1 MARLYK
7 RNDNVICNHLEFIVL
22 WRRSAHRLH
31 IFLPSS
37 DNNLIFARYFITM
50 KTKLLFIV
58 SLFLLLSQTLVAQ
71 EQDTVQRKKTRIHI
85 DHYDVATFSKSMG
98 DMQRLIGHVKMHH
111 DSAYFFCD
119 SAYFYEKTNSF
130 KAFQNVH
137 IIVND
142 SVEVFSDLL
151 DYDGNTRFAEFFDN
165 VKLMDDSTTLLTEY
179 MTYDRNLHLACYPD
193 SATTYRGDKT
203 LISCIGYYRDDI
215 KEFSFFENVE
225 VLSPKYQMF
234 TDTLFYNTAIEK
246 MWFEGPTTIID
257 KENTLEGK
265 HGYYLVDKDV
275 AFLDKRP
282 LMYNEKQ
289 RMRSDSMYYNRDVG
303 LAKAFDHV
311 DMIDTSY
318 KIVMRGN
325 YFEMWEDSGFSFATD
340 SAYAIS
346 YEGTDSLYIHGDT
359 LFVHVDKEKEEVEK
373 LIARRN
379 VRFFKSDLQGKCD
392 TLTYLMSDS
401 TIKMRVAP
409 ILWAEDS
416 QLSGT
421 DIDIKLKEQTVEWV
435 LQKGNAFVVSK
446 DTIEGFN
453 QIKGTDITS
462 WFSNGN
468 IHYVNVDGTKAE
480 TIYWIR
486 DNDGSLIGID
496 VSDSETMTIEMEDQR
511 VSIIKSFKDIHETM
525 YPEDDLKESDRYLSG
540 FKWHDEARPTD
551 KNDIFRR
558 IEAEMPKAEVESNE
572 TPTELST
579 EAIEESKAKEEQ
591 PKRHRQRK
599 NLENNN

>member
-1 MARLYK
+1 
-7 RNDNVICNHLEFIVL
+7 
-22 WRRSAHRLH
+22 
-31 IFLPSS
+31 
-37 DNNLIFARYFITM
+37 M
-50 KTKLLFIV
+50 KAKLLLIV
-58 SLFLLLSQTLVAQ
+58 SVFFLLSQVVVAQ

-85 DHYDVATFSKSMG
+85 EHYDVATYSKSMG
-98 DMQRLIGHVKMHH
+98 DMQRLIGHVKMRH

-119 SAYFYEKTNSF
+119 SAYFFQKTNSF

-179 MTYDRNLHLACYPD
+179 LTYDRNLHLACYPD

-203 LISCIGYYRDDI
+203 LISCIGYYRDNI

-225 VLSPKYQMF
+225 VLSPKYQMY
-234 TDTLFYNTAIEK
+234 TDTLYYNTDIEK
-246 MWFEGPTTIID
+246 MWFEGPTTILD
-257 KENTLEGK
+257 KENTLVGR
-265 HGYYLVDKDV
+265 HGYYLVDEDV

-282 LMYNEKQ
+282 LMYNETQ
-289 RMRSDSMYYNRDVG
+289 RMQSDSIYYNRDVG

-346 YEGTDSLYIHGDT
+346 YEGGDSLYIHGDT
-359 LFVHVDKEKEEVEK
+359 LFVHIDKEKEEVEK

-379 VRFFKSDLQGKCD
+379 VRFFKSDMQGKCD
-392 TLTYLMSDS
+392 TLTYLMADS
-401 TIKMRVAP
+401 TIRMRVAP

-416 QLSGT
+416 QLSGI
-421 DIDIKLKEQTVEWV
+421 DIDIKLKDQKVEWV
-435 LQKGNAFVVSK
+435 LQKGNAFIISQ

-453 QIKGTDITS
+453 QIKGADITS
-462 WFSNGN
+462 RFRDGN
-468 IHYVNVDGTKAE
+468 IHRVNVDGTKAE

-496 VSDSETMTIEMEDQR
+496 VSDSETMAIEIENQS

-525 YPEDDLKESDRYLSG
+525 YPEEDLKESDRYLSG
-540 FKWHDEARPTD
+540 FKWHDEARPKD
-551 KNDIFRR
+551 KDDIFRR
-558 IEAEMPKAEVESNE
+558 IEAEMPQTEVTPQEA
-572 TPTELST
+572 PTESV
-579 EAIEESKAKEEQ
+579 AEEEVQEEQ
-591 PKRHRQRK
+591 LKRHRKRK
-599 NLENNN
+599 NLENND

>member
-1 MARLYK
+1 MHT
-7 RNDNVICNHLEFIVL
+7 V
-22 WRRSAHRLH
+22 STS
-31 IFLPSS
+31 FLPSS
-37 DNNLIFARYFITM
+37 DNNRTFARYFITM
-50 KTKLLFIV
+50 KAKLLLIV
-58 SLFLLLSQTLVAQ
+58 SVFFLLSQFVVAQ

-85 DHYDVATFSKSMG
+85 EHYDVATYSKSMG
-98 DMQRLIGHVKMHH
+98 DMQRLIGHVKMRH

-119 SAYFYEKTNSF
+119 SAYFFQKTNSF

-179 MTYDRNLHLACYPD
+179 LTYDRNLHLACYPD

-203 LISCIGYYRDDI
+203 LISCIGYYRDNI

-225 VLSPKYQMF
+225 VLSPKYQMY
-234 TDTLFYNTAIEK
+234 TDTLYYNTDIEK
-246 MWFEGPTTIID
+246 MWFEGPTTILD
-257 KENTLEGK
+257 KENTLVGR
-265 HGYYLVDKDV
+265 HGYYLVDEDV

-282 LMYNEKQ
+282 LMYNETQ
-289 RMRSDSMYYNRDVG
+289 RMQSDSIYYNRDVG

-346 YEGTDSLYIHGDT
+346 YEGGDSLYIHGDT
-359 LFVHVDKEKEEVEK
+359 LFVHIDKEKEEVEK

-379 VRFFKSDLQGKCD
+379 VRFFKSDMQGKCD
-392 TLTYLMSDS
+392 TLTYLMADS
-401 TIKMRVAP
+401 TIRMRVAP

-416 QLSGT
+416 QLSGI
-421 DIDIKLKEQTVEWV
+421 DIDIKLKDQKVEWV
-435 LQKGNAFVVSK
+435 LQKGNAFIISQ

-453 QIKGTDITS
+453 QIKGADITS
-462 WFSNGN
+462 RFRDGN
-468 IHYVNVDGTKAE
+468 IHRVNVDGTKAE

-496 VSDSETMTIEMEDQR
+496 VSDSETMAIEIENQS

-525 YPEDDLKESDRYLSG
+525 YPEEDLKESDRYLSG

-551 KNDIFRR
+551 KDDIFRR
-558 IEAEMPKAEVESNE
+558 IEAEMPQAEVTPQEA
-572 TPTELST
+572 PTESV
-579 EAIEESKAKEEQ
+579 AEEEVQEEQ

-599 NLENNN
+599 NLENND

>member
-1 MARLYK
+1 
-7 RNDNVICNHLEFIVL
+7 
-22 WRRSAHRLH
+22 
-31 IFLPSS
+31 
-37 DNNLIFARYFITM
+37 
-50 KTKLLFIV
+50 
-58 SLFLLLSQTLVAQ
+58 
-71 EQDTVQRKKTRIHI
+71 
-85 DHYDVATFSKSMG
+85 
-98 DMQRLIGHVKMHH
+98 
-111 DSAYFFCD
+111 
-119 SAYFYEKTNSF
+119 
-130 KAFQNVH
+130 
-137 IIVND
+137 
-142 SVEVFSDLL
+142 
-151 DYDGNTRFAEFFDN
+151 
-165 VKLMDDSTTLLTEY
+165 
-179 MTYDRNLHLACYPD
+179 
-193 SATTYRGDKT
+193 
-203 LISCIGYYRDDI
+203 
-215 KEFSFFENVE
+215 
-225 VLSPKYQMF
+225 
-234 TDTLFYNTAIEK
+234 
-246 MWFEGPTTIID
+246 
-257 KENTLEGK
+257 
-265 HGYYLVDKDV
+265 
-275 AFLDKRP
+275 
-282 LMYNEKQ
+282 
-289 RMRSDSMYYNRDVG
+289 
-303 LAKAFDHV
+303 
-311 DMIDTSY
+311 
-318 KIVMRGN
+318 MRGN

-462 WFSNGN
+462 WFRNGN

-496 VSDSETMTIEMEDQR
+496 VSDSETMTIEMENQR

-525 YPEDDLKESDRYLSG
+525 YPEEDLKESDRYLSG
-540 FKWHDEARPTD
+540 FKWHDEARPTNKD
-551 KNDIFRR
+551 DIFRR
-558 IEAEMPKAEVESNE
+558 IEAEMPKTEVGSNE

-579 EAIEESKAKEEQ
+579 EATEESKAKEEQ

>member
-1 MARLYK
+1 MHT
-7 RNDNVICNHLEFIVL
+7 V
-22 WRRSAHRLH
+22 STS
-31 IFLPSS
+31 FLPSS
-37 DNNLIFARYFITM
+37 DNNRTFARYFITM
-50 KTKLLFIV
+50 KAKLLLIV
-58 SLFLLLSQTLVAQ
+58 SVFFLLSQFVVAQ

-85 DHYDVATFSKSMG
+85 EHYDVATYSKSMG
-98 DMQRLIGHVKMHH
+98 DMQRLIGHVKMRH

-119 SAYFYEKTNSF
+119 SAYFFQKTNSF

-179 MTYDRNLHLACYPD
+179 LTYDRNLHLACYPD

-203 LISCIGYYRDDI
+203 LISCIGYYRDNI

-225 VLSPKYQMF
+225 VLSPKYQMY
-234 TDTLFYNTAIEK
+234 TDTLYYNTDIEK
-246 MWFEGPTTIID
+246 MWFEGPTTILD
-257 KENTLEGK
+257 KENTLVGR
-265 HGYYLVDKDV
+265 HGYYLVDEDV

-282 LMYNEKQ
+282 LMYNETQ
-289 RMRSDSMYYNRDVG
+289 RMQSDSIYYNRDVG

-346 YEGTDSLYIHGDT
+346 YEGSDSLYIHGDT
-359 LFVHVDKEKEEVEK
+359 LFVHIDKEKEEVEK

-379 VRFFKSDLQGKCD
+379 VRFFKSDMQGKCD
-392 TLTYLMSDS
+392 TLTYLMADS
-401 TIKMRVAP
+401 TIRMRVAP

-416 QLSGT
+416 QLSGI
-421 DIDIKLKEQTVEWV
+421 DIDIKLKDQKVEWV
-435 LQKGNAFVVSK
+435 LQKGNAFIISQ

-453 QIKGTDITS
+453 QIKGADITS
-462 WFSNGN
+462 RFRDGN
-468 IHYVNVDGTKAE
+468 IHRVNVDGTKAE

-496 VSDSETMTIEMEDQR
+496 VSDSETMAIEIENQS

-525 YPEDDLKESDRYLSG
+525 YPEEDLKESDRYLSG

-551 KNDIFRR
+551 KDDIFRR
-558 IEAEMPKAEVESNE
+558 IEAEMPQAEVTPQEA
-572 TPTELST
+572 PTESV
-579 EAIEESKAKEEQ
+579 AEEEVQEEQ

-599 NLENNN
+599 NLENND